1 MLVQQK
7 QNIKGFTLLELLVVV
22 AIVGIISAVGYPR
35 LDTWISKNRVIAEA
49 EKIHSLI
56 SLVTSQVERGYYPYA
71 MIQFEIGSPTV
82 IKAQGVTQTTF
93 NKRIKKPGAPAI
105 ACEKSDFT
113 GWLDGG
119 TKEWQEISA
128 HTMHEDTFLDKLSQT
143 SQSKEKTICFS
154 KGGKYFKEPSGLHW
168 VVFDKDQNRST
179 ANYITICHVNS
190 QICDTQNKK
199 FDPDEDYDAYLVKY
213 SRFGLVEKYRWDYVK
228 KDFIKY

>member
-7 QNIKGFTLLELLVVV
+7 QNIKGFTLLEILVVV
-22 AIVGIISAVGYPR
+22 AIVGIISAVSYPR
-35 LDTWISKNRVIAEA
+35 LETWISKNRVIAEA

-119 TKEWQEISA
+119 TKEWQEIST
-128 HTMHEDTFLDKLSQT
+128 HTMHEDTFLDKLSQA

-179 ANYITICHVNS
+179 ANYITICHVNG